1 MNPQIFFLGFCAAAT
16 LACTPDAV
24 VAQVTNDPTR
34 PPAALL
40 STTPGG
46 DTQAGGTLLQSV
58 MITPTGRSA
67 IIGGESVKQGGKY
80 GDARVVRITETEVV
94 LRSST
99 GTETLRL
106 YPGVEMKPV
115 VTAPP
120 ARHKSATKKRRSPA
134 TKSLGIPQ

>member
-1 MNPQIFFLGFCAAAT
+1 MKPQIFLLGLCAAAT
-16 LACTPDAV
+16 MVLAPDAV
-24 VAQVTNDPTR
+24 VAQVTSDPTR

-46 DTQAGGTLLQSV
+46 DAQGGSLLQSV
-58 MITPTGRSA
+58 MITPTERSA

-80 GDARVVRITETEVV
+80 GDARVVKITETEVV

-99 GTETLRL
+99 GTETLHL

-120 ARHKSATKKRRSPA
+120 AGNKRIAKKKRGSA
-134 TKSLGIPQ
+134 TKSLGIQR